1 MHLKNNAKV
10 IKMKTPV
17 PDYLAHVLTQCN
29 QNDQGALADYI
40 PELASADPNK
50 LALALSTIDGITYAT
65 GDEDTE
71 FTIQSMSKPFAY
83 ALALKHLGLKA
94 VLAKVGVEPSGEAF
108 NQISLDAQNKLPKNP
123 MINSGAIT
131 THSLIPYEVDSNRAE
146 TLRLFLSELAGRDL
160 EFDEQVYQSELETAF
175 RNLSIGY
182 MLRTVG
188 VLDEDPVTIVNGY
201 IKQCA
206 IKVTVKDLAQMA
218 GVLANGGVH
227 AKTGKRILSREVVR
241 QVLSVMMTCGMYDA
255 AGDWLTTVGIPAKSG
270 VAGGIIGVL
279 PGQVGIAVFS
289 PKLDEHGNSARGIE
303 IMERLSN
310 DMGLHLMEGT
320 PSAQTIVQSRYMVG
334 EVEDNNQAIVYEL
347 RGVLQ
352 FTESEMLLRILEDEA
367 EGDTH
372 IILDLTNISL
382 LHDVGAR
389 MLFEGVDR
397 LIEDGHT
404 AVVLDAEGILTE
416 AQCKGRKRIVIKEE
430 LDIYLDKSFKNLIK
444 K

>member
-1 MHLKNNAKV
+1 
-10 IKMKTPV
+10 MKTPV
-17 PDYLAHVLTQCN
+17 PDYLAHVLKQCN
-29 QNDQGALADYI
+29 RNDQGALADYI

-50 LALALSTIDGITYAT
+50 LALALSTIDGTTYAT

-83 ALALKHLGLKA
+83 ALALKHLGLEA

-108 NQISLDAQNKLPKNP
+108 NQISLDAKNKIPKNP

-131 THSLIPYEVDSNRAE
+131 THSLIHAEAGADRAE
-146 TLRLFLSELAGRDL
+146 TLRVFLSELAGREL
-160 EFDEQVYQSELETAF
+160 EFDEQVYRSEIDTAF

-188 VLDEDPVTIVNGY
+188 VLDEDPVAIVHGY

-218 GVLANGGVH
+218 GVLANGGVQ
-227 AKTGKRILSREVVR
+227 AKTGKRLLSRVVVR

-255 AGDWLTTVGIPAKSG
+255 AGDWLTSVGIPAKSG

-303 IMERLSN
+303 IMERLSS

-320 PSAQTIVQSRYMVG
+320 PSAQTIVQRRYVVG
-334 EVEDNNQAIVYEL
+334 DENKNNQIVVYEL

-352 FTESEMLLRILEDEA
+352 FTESEMLLRILEDEP
-367 EGDTH
+367 EGDTR
-372 IILDLTNISL
+372 IVLDLTNLSL

-404 AVVLDAEGILTE
+404 AVIVDAEGILTE
-416 AQCKGRKRIVIKEE
+416 AQCKGRKRKIVKESLE
-430 LDIYLDKSFKNLIK
+430 RYLEKQLKVD
-444 K
+444 